1 MNCELQLDTP
11 RCTYV
16 YMYMYTY
23 THTYTHTLHCL
34 VEKNGLALLT
44 DELRVASLRH
54 FPTTSFPLPG
64 CAVMQTFATQCIW
77 VSHCPSLWCLRMG
90 HCVLSGGDVFGSHN
104 VTLRTFWITN
114 LCWYSLKFINLDLD
128 GEGLHQFVGTWRST
142 WNSSP
147 PIFITK
153 EILHL
158 DPYSPSLVGSRTSP
172 VMNLGIRSRD
182 NDYPVTEHI
191 PDHPPDIT
199 HHPTLLAYP
208 VITRTS
214 YHYLRV
220 LNISFGWVTSA
231 SEAWRS
237 RLTVLGAQL

>member
-1 MNCELQLDTP
+1 ML
-11 RCTYV
+11 
-16 YMYMYTY
+16 
-23 THTYTHTLHCL
+23 
-34 VEKNGLALLT
+34 
-44 DELRVASLRH
+44 
-54 FPTTSFPLPG
+54 
-64 CAVMQTFATQCIW
+64 
-77 VSHCPSLWCLRMG
+77 
-90 HCVLSGGDVFGSHN
+90 
-104 VTLRTFWITN
+104 
-114 LCWYSLKFINLDLD
+114 
-128 GEGLHQFVGTWRST
+128 
-142 WNSSP
+142 
-147 PIFITK
+147 
-153 EILHL
+153 
-158 DPYSPSLVGSRTSP
+158 GSRTSP

-237 RLTVLGAQL
+237 RLTVLGAQLIMPEGLATEDPSRKSSWQYKK